1 MSTRCLTSPL
11 LNQLEAAIASRMTGD
26 LQTFTVID
34 LTNKA
39 GDSNPLTLLLQL
51 AGALNELT

>member
-1 MSTRCLTSPL
+1 M